1 MAAPRARRSA
11 ARRAQPRPEPARV
24 DVERRA
30 SVAVLHVS
38 GEFDLS
44 AVDRVEA
51 ALARATGDRTDRVV
65 FDLRGVSFLDVC
77 GLRTLLRADAR
88 EPFAVDVVPPPGPA
102 SRIFALTEADQWL
115 HLVADAGEA

>member
-1 MAAPRARRSA
+1 MSSSSHRSGRRSRRRPIAGPRARRSS
-11 ARRAQPRPEPARV
+11 ARRAQPRPDPARV

-38 GEFDLS
+38 GEFDLC

-65 FDLRGVSFLDVC
+65 FNLRGVSFLDVC
-77 GLRTLLRADAR
+77 GLRTLLRADR
-88 EPFAVDVVPPPGPA
+88 
-102 SRIFALTEADQWL
+102 WL